1 MDNTNPV
8 GRPSLYN
15 EQMQAKADDY
25 KFSYSEQ
32 GDVVPSRAGLCCWL
46 GISRSTSYDWEKAHV
61 QFMHTLEAISVLQ
74 ENIALNK
81 SLTGDFNATIS
92 KLLLANHGYSDKQ
105 ELAHTSP
112 DGSMGPTR
120 IELVAPNV
128 NSDG

>member
-1 MDNTNPV
+1 MNNSNPV

-25 KFSYSEQ
+25 KFRYSEQ
-32 GDVVPSRAGLCCWL
+32 SDVVPSRAGLCCWL

-92 KLLLANHGYSDKQ
+92 KLLLANHGYSDAQKVD
-105 ELAHTSP
+105 HTTGGEPMQPSV
-112 DGSMGPTR
+112 
-120 IELVAPNV
+120 IEIVAPKPK
-128 NSDG
+128 D

>member
-25 KFSYSEQ
+25 KFRYSEQ

-92 KLLLANHGYSDKQ
+92 KLLLANHGYSDAQKVD
-105 ELAHTSP
+105 HTTKGESLQP
-112 DGSMGPTR
+112 QV
-120 IELVAPNV
+120 IEIVAPKTKN
-128 NSDG
+128 